1 MIYIPGGTNFTNTG
15 KETLRLFYVFDIEAF
30 ADVEYNKKSPDQEQK
45 TNPQP
50 LWIKKENKHS

>member
-1 MIYIPGGTNFTNTG
+1 MEQNITNTG

-50 LWIKKENKHS
+50 LWIKKENKHN